1 MRGNKTKAE
10 YYIKQAIDKHFTEK
24 KEKEYNEIKETKDN
38 INENKKKMRRL
49 ISRMNKPVNPMLIE
63 ALIYYESGKELEAIK
78 VLNQIFN
85 NMPHMI
91 HIL

>member
-38 INENKKKMRRL
+38 INEIKKK
-49 ISRMNKPVNPMLIE
+49 
-63 ALIYYESGKELEAIK
+63 
-78 VLNQIFN
+78 
-85 NMPHMI
+85 
-91 HIL
+91 